1 MRKFVR
7 ENEFLVGVL
16 AALTLAILWAD
27 GGRDGGVLR
36 GDILSD
42 AAVVVIFFL
51 QGVSLATE
59 SLVRGLLKWKVHL
72 FVQLTIFG
80 AIPLIM
86 WGIMALVGSFFNESL
101 RMGFLYLSILP
112 CTISSAVVYTHRMGG
127 DASVALFNVTLANIA
142 GVFIVPVWMTYL
154 MKQGGVHVPL
164 GPLLGHIAL
173 TLLLPLAVGQLLRR
187 AMIRWAKAD
196 RWPVGRINTALVF
209 VILYFSFCNAVH
221 ERFWEDVT
229 FWQMAFAVA
238 LAGGYYLIA
247 TVVAV
252 GGGRLLK
259 FPRAD
264 AVAAAFCGS
273 HKTTAAGVPMAK
285 AIFEAA
291 PGLHLGL
298 ALLPLLIYAPVQ
310 LSLGGIAISRRE
322 RRLRAEGRPPPA

>member
-1 MRKFVR
+1 MRKLVR

-16 AALTLAILWAD
+16 TALTMAILWAD

-42 AAVVVIFFL
+42 AAVVTIFFL

-59 SLVRGLLKWKVHL
+59 SLWQGLLKWRVHV

-86 WGIMALVGSFFNESL
+86 WGIMALVGDFFSESL
-101 RMGFLYLSILP
+101 RLGFLYLSILP

-127 DASVALFNVTLANIA
+127 DASVALFNVTVANIA
-142 GVFIVPVWMTYL
+142 GVFIVPVWMTYV
-154 MKQGGVHVPL
+154 MQKGGLNVPL

-173 TLLLPLAVGQLLRR
+173 TLLLPLFVGQLLRKILLR
-187 AMIRWAKAD
+187 YAHAA

-221 ERFWEDVT
+221 ERFWESVT
-229 FWQMAFAVA
+229 FWEMA
-238 LAGGYYLIA
+238 LAVTLAAGYYFIA
-247 TVVAV
+247 TFIAV
-252 GGGRLLK
+252 GGGKLLK
-259 FPRAD
+259 LPHAD

-285 AIFEAA
+285 AIFSTA
-291 PGLHLGL
+291 PGVHLGL

-322 RRLRAEGRPPPA
+322 KRLRTEGRIPSA